1 MNKTILGMPAWPLVL
16 LAALGAA
23 HCSSD
28 QLSSREMA
36 EALAEEFTD
45 GIEFEDQSVRSG
57 APDQT
62 VALAPRITFLMA
74 PHVISPPDPTLIE
87 RADYGEWF
95 DVVLSA
101 DTDLTGLVVGG
112 VAFVMQANKTDVAT
126 SYKLIQPATPNITG
140 TQISFRARV
149 NTFAGAPGNAFTV
162 NLALLLSDGSITAW
176 HPWNLV
182 LYPMG
187 GEATRVPSC
196 QCEGAA
202 ITLVDSAACNETGF
216 GPEIIGELTT
226 QPCVL
231 WHSMVGLQSQDAVLY
246 PDGTRFW
253 PYWMP
258 AEADR
263 AACIAEI
270 TCQEGV
276 VD

>member
-1 MNKTILGMPAWPLVL
+1 MRTASIPRVAWPLAV

-28 QLSSREMA
+28 RINSRELA
-36 EALAEEFTD
+36 DALAEEFTD
-45 GIEFEDQSVRSG
+45 GIEFEDQSVQSG
-57 APDQT
+57 APNQT
-62 VALAPRITFLMA
+62 VALTPQITFLTA
-74 PHVISPPDPTLIE
+74 PHVISPPDPALIE

-101 DTDLTGLVVGG
+101 DSDLTGVVVGG
-112 VAFVMQANKTDVAT
+112 VAFVMQANKTDVAA
-126 SYKLIQPATPNITG
+126 SYKLIQPAVPNITG
-140 TQISFRARV
+140 TTISFRARV

-162 NLALLLSDGSITAW
+162 NMALLLADGSITGW
-176 HPWNLV
+176 YPWNIV
-182 LYPMG
+182 LYPSG
-187 GEATRVPSC
+187 GETMKVPRC
-196 QCEGAA
+196 LCTTNIA
-202 ITLVDSAACNETGF
+202 LVDEAACNATSF
-216 GPEIIGELTT
+216 GQELIGELAT

-231 WHSMVGLQSQDAVLY
+231 WHSMFGPQSNDAVLF

-258 AEADR
+258 GEADR

-270 TCQEGV
+270 TCQDGV